1 MSACCDPNPKD
12 PESSWRI
19 GAASTLVCGASIL
32 AGWALEASGFP
43 LLGLAGFIAA
53 YGAGGWSASVR
64 TFAAIRKAEVDV
76 DLLMLIAAAGAATV
90 GHWIEGAALLFLFSL
105 GTSLETYAF
114 GRTRRSI
121 QALMELR
128 PETATLVRTGDAI
141 SVALDSLVPDDL
153 VRVRPG
159 ERIPVDGNVE
169 DGSSR
174 IDESTLT
181 GEPMPVSKGPGSAV
195 FAGTLNGTGSLDI
208 RVTRT
213 ADDSALSRVIQMVE
227 DARETKAPTQSWIEA
242 VEGRYAVGVILA
254 AVVAVLVPWLLLGWS
269 FDAAFYR
276 AMTLL
281 VVASPCALVISIP
294 ATIVS
299 AVSNG
304 ARHGVLFKG
313 GAHLDAL
320 AEVRAMAF
328 DKTGT
333 LTVGRPVLSRIALRS
348 PVGGCVSTTVGADEN
363 AALRLIASAESRSEH
378 PLAAALVKAAEER
391 GLTLSQPTAFQS
403 VPGRGVS
410 ATVDDVSV
418 DIGRRSWIVERAGAP
433 IPDDL
438 LSAFDEMHV
447 AGATPVFV
455 AFDGEVV
462 AALSVADRPRERVAE
477 ALREIRAAGVS
488 HLAMLTGDD
497 ESTAQVI
504 AAELGIDHVYAELL
518 PEAKTQVIE
527 RIRREHGS
535 TAMVGDGVNDAPA
548 LATADVGIALGAAG
562 SDVALETA
570 DLVVMVEELGGI
582 AHALRL
588 SRRAR
593 VIVRQNLV
601 FSVSVM
607 VVLVALALTGTIGL
621 TAGVIGHEGSTVI
634 VVFNGLRLLSDG
646 RTR

>member
-1 MSACCDPNPKD
+1 M
-12 PESSWRI
+12 
-19 GAASTLVCGASIL
+19 
-32 AGWALEASGFP
+32 
-43 LLGLAGFIAA
+43 
-53 YGAGGWSASVR
+53 
-64 TFAAIRKAEVDV
+64 
-76 DLLMLIAAAGAATV
+76 
-90 GHWIEGAALLFLFSL
+90 
-105 GTSLETYAF
+105 
-114 GRTRRSI
+114 
-121 QALMELR
+121 
-128 PETATLVRTGDAI
+128 
-141 SVALDSLVPDDL
+141 
-153 VRVRPG
+153 
-159 ERIPVDGNVE
+159 
-169 DGSSR
+169 
-174 IDESTLT
+174 
-181 GEPMPVSKGPGSAV
+181 
-195 FAGTLNGTGSLDI
+195 
-208 RVTRT
+208 
-213 ADDSALSRVIQMVE
+213 
-227 DARETKAPTQSWIEA
+227 
-242 VEGRYAVGVILA
+242 
-254 AVVAVLVPWLLLGWS
+254 
-269 FDAAFYR
+269 
-276 AMTLL
+276 
-281 VVASPCALVISIP
+281 
-294 ATIVS
+294 
-299 AVSNG
+299 
-304 ARHGVLFKG
+304 
-313 GAHLDAL
+313 
-320 AEVRAMAF
+320 
-328 DKTGT
+328 
-333 LTVGRPVLSRIALRS
+333 
-348 PVGGCVSTTVGADEN
+348 STTVGADEN

-570 DLVVMVEELGGI
+570 DLVVMGEELGGI